1 MATNYDPLKYATE
14 EADSWAISASF
25 PDEVY
30 MLGGDDF
37 VITNKNNVS
46 VYGGTGNDTLRI
58 NSSYVFADGQE
69 GNDFFEL
76 IPIFAKNATITTGEG
91 QDGIYLRPIAAN
103 RLSTGDITTAF
114 ITDFSS
120 EDVIFIYDTDYSEDS
135 HAVISGRL
143 VEGNL
148 VISDNVSLGGGSYIE
163 NLVNIDNGSDTVES
177 YKEINP
183 TFSITLQGVKSL
195 EQVNYWQGY
204 QEVDGELIYGFHPAT
219 SANNA
224 AVESTNLEKNG
235 EIYNYSGGDKVI
247 NNYQQGEVVALTS
260 DYQGID
266 LNGNSFFVNSS
277 SGKLEI
283 QNSRDKFIGYSGGD
297 ENVVAYSYVASGA
310 GNVDGRGKS
319 QAEIMIGGDNSN
331 NQMYAGSGGSSLW
344 GGNGGNDTMTGGA
357 GYDEFFY
364 AVGSGNDV
372 ITGVG
377 DNDIVNLLGVNLSQ
391 ITYAEVSYSDISIG
405 FTDGGKLKLEGQAAT
420 GFRLE
425 GVTYAANRSTGAWYT
440 K

>member
-76 IPIFAKNATITTGEG
+76 IPIFAQNATITTGEG

-120 EDVIFIYDTDYSEDS
+120 EDVILIYDTDYSEDS

-204 QEVDGELIYGFHPAT
+204 Q
-219 SANNA
+219 
-224 AVESTNLEKNG
+224 
-235 EIYNYSGGDKVI
+235 
-247 NNYQQGEVVALTS
+247 
-260 DYQGID
+260 
-266 LNGNSFFVNSS
+266 
-277 SGKLEI
+277 
-283 QNSRDKFIGYSGGD
+283 
-297 ENVVAYSYVASGA
+297 
-310 GNVDGRGKS
+310 
-319 QAEIMIGGDNSN
+319 
-331 NQMYAGSGGSSLW
+331 
-344 GGNGGNDTMTGGA
+344 
-357 GYDEFFY
+357 
-364 AVGSGNDV
+364 
-372 ITGVG
+372 
-377 DNDIVNLLGVNLSQ
+377 
-391 ITYAEVSYSDISIG
+391 
-405 FTDGGKLKLEGQAAT
+405 
-420 GFRLE
+420 
-425 GVTYAANRSTGAWYT
+425 
-440 K
+440 